1 MSKFYT
7 YKLLNMRI
15 TLIIFLVIIFT
26 LPVHTQLVP
35 NLGGQRAGISSFPF
49 LKIGVGARGIG
60 MGESFVAIANDAS
73 ALYWNPAGLTQFNEN
88 QFIFAHTW
96 YVLDVR
102 HEFLGTVY
110 HITPSDA
117 VGFSVTSLSTDPFE
131 KTTTTQPFGTGE
143 QVQFGDLAFGLSYSR
158 KMTDQF
164 SFGVTA
170 KYVEETLD
178 MLKMQSVLFDL
189 GTFYSTGLGSARFAI
204 AITNFGGDV
213 KPSGTVTLESGEK
226 TSNFQSFSP
235 PTIFKLGFAMEP
247 YENEN
252 QRLTTTVELNH
263 PNDNAENIHLGV
275 EYEWHKMFYYRAG
288 VKRTIGESFLGGDNT
303 VANDYTLGIGVRTN
317 VWTSTIQVDYAF
329 ANFNQLGSVHRISL
343 NLSY

>member
-1 MSKFYT
+1 MRKLSFYMPC
-7 YKLLNMRI
+7 K
-15 TLIIFLVIIFT
+15 LVITVAVWYLLAIPSN
-26 LPVHTQLVP
+26 LNAQLVP
-35 NLGGQRAGISSFPF
+35 NLGGQRAGISSFQF

-73 ALYWNPAGLTQFNEN
+73 ALYWNPAGLTQFNDN
-88 QFIFAHTW
+88 QFIVAHTW

-102 HEFLGTVY
+102 HEFFGAVY
-110 HITPSDA
+110 HLTPSDA
-117 VGFSVTSLSTDPFE
+117 VGCSITSLSTDPFE
-131 KTTTTQPFGTGE
+131 KTTTAQPFGTGE
-143 QVQFGDLAFGLSYSR
+143 EVSYGDLAFGLSYSR

-178 MLKMQSVLFDL
+178 MLKMRSVLVDL
-189 GTFYSTGLGSARFAI
+189 GTFYWTGLGSTRFAI

-213 KPSGTVTLESGEK
+213 KPSGTVTLESGEQTK
-226 TSNFQSFSP
+226 DFQSFSP

-247 YENEN
+247 YEDEN
-252 QRLTTTVELNH
+252 HRVSAGIELNH
-263 PNDNAENIHLGV
+263 PNDNAENVHLGV
-275 EYEWHKMFYYRAG
+275 EYQWQKMFFARAG
-288 VKRTIGESFLGGDNT
+288 VKRTIGESFFGEDNT
-303 VANDYTLGIGVRTN
+303 VANDFTLGIGVSTM
-317 VWTSTIQVDYAF
+317 VWTSTVRVDYAY